1 MKEIW
6 KDIEGYNKIYQV
18 SNLGRVRSLDRKIF
32 NNGNGA
38 WCNQKGKVLKPNTDS
53 GGYPYV
59 GLYDVNN
66 KRTSSVKVHRLV
78 AFAFC
83 GGYEEGLEVNHINGI
98 RNDNRAEN
106 LEWVTRSG
114 NSRHRFKL
122 GYRMPSGERNPASK
136 LKNEHLPIIYT
147 LYDCGVSQKTIA
159 KAFDVSQGTISNIIT
174 NKHYKRGITE
184 KGLAIDINDLKEEL
198 R

>member
-66 KRTSSVKVHRLV
+66 
-78 AFAFC
+78 
-83 GGYEEGLEVNHINGI
+83 IQ
-98 RNDNRAEN
+98 
-106 LEWVTRSG
+106 
-114 NSRHRFKL
+114 
-122 GYRMPSGERNPASK
+122 
-136 LKNEHLPIIYT
+136 
-147 LYDCGVSQKTIA
+147 QKTISYER
-159 KAFDVSQGTISNIIT
+159 FIRNINNCIFSS
-174 NKHYKRGITE
+174 
-184 KGLAIDINDLKEEL
+184 DIHNACNCIYYMEL
-198 R
+198 